1 MKQLKLPSL
10 IVAISVVI
18 TFGFS
23 NRALSQSESRLC
35 RNISQ
40 LKDTAGQLEK
50 INGNSSLGEL
60 KEIQQDILTTLG
72 LFREEIGSIEI
83 DEMKK
88 RTRNIDR
95 VVRDMEDDSTL
106 NDIVGKIISEVIGI
120 DSVTETIGSLS
131 ECDI

>member
-40 LKDTAGQLEK
+40 LKDPAEQLEK

-83 DEMKK
+83 EEMRK
-88 RTRNIDR
+88 RARNIAR

-106 NDIVGKIISEVIGI
+106 NDVVGKIISEVIGI